1 MVLIKRGQTSHKGQQ
16 IPNVICSNHSH
27 QGRALD
33 RLRSQTANNH
43 KLSWRTEGR
52 FPLLQYLQTATLQH
66 PNNQIHLALTKRETK
81 VPWSSDTF
89 LLCLQNVQKTA
100 TEGSLLRLCQALLF
114 NKPQCRTL
122 PVLIS
127 HCKGSVLAEQVSS
140 SPFRF
145 LGFICIHQAPPPQLP
160 TIKHKASRATL

>member
-127 HCKGSVLAEQVSS
+127 HCKGGFFKTDKQLLISPQKSHSPSLLETGSLNLTAQVKG
-140 SPFRF
+140 
-145 LGFICIHQAPPPQLP
+145 LDQ
-160 TIKHKASRATL
+160 T